1 MSNKLEE
8 PYTLQVKTLDGLMA
22 LLFAINSVD
31 VELLVS
37 DYGISVSKSEKLNSV
52 LDKIFD
58 HINEHYGKEIE
69 RFRDAHCTYP
79 EPTETVH

>member
-1 MSNKLEE
+1 MSNKLAE
-8 PYTLQVKTLDGLMA
+8 PYTLQIKTLDGLIA

-31 VELLVS
+31 VEMLVT

-52 LDKIFD
+52 LDDIFD
-58 HINEHYGKEIE
+58 YINDNYGKEIE
-69 RFRDAHCTYP
+69 RFRDEHCTYP